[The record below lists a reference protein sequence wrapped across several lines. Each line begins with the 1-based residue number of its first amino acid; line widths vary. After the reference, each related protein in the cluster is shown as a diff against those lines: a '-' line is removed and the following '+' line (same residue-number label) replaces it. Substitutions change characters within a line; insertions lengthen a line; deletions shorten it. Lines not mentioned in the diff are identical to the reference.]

1 MNKNKK
7 IIIAILSI
15 LVLILGVIV
24 VFLLIPKDKSKND
37 KKTNE
42 KVIKIEKLENVND
55 ILDEKNLYDDIF
67 YISYS
72 TEGYTES
79 SYKYYKVNAKYPN
92 VLYKNYSLSKFGAY
106 YSYKDSINS
115 LSLTYK
121 TYDDEEKLKKDFFY
135 NDDFNEESNYYISIK
150 DVETK
155 VYLKTEYGFYIAIT
169 IYTGKDFKKINY
181 DNVKN
186 LVDNISIKEIDQNK
200 LSINMKD
207 GYYVGKLEYSDL
219 RSPDYKYTYISA
231 NYKVDSKKFNTHAS
245 KVDDSFKPER
255 NYEHLSFTQGRVT
268 PDYRSLY
275 ELSTISISIGLNK
288 NMNEESLDKEIN
300 SCKKSKLNCQ
310 NIMADAWLNA
320 KEDDIGLEKG
330 TFKHLGYDVYYFT
343 ATYNDKEKDVKATT
357 LFAYIKINDY
367 YTYKISYYGGDYKE
381 INVDSIKPF
390 LPTKIE
396 LIEK

>member
-7 IIIAILSI
+7 IIIVILSI
-15 LVLILGVIV
+15 LVLILGAIAI
-24 VFLLIPKDKSKND
+24 FLLIPKDKTKDN

-42 KVIKIEKLENVND
+42 KVIKVEKLENVND

-135 NDDFNEESNYYISIK
+135 NDDFKEENNYYISIK

-155 VYLKTEYGFYIAIT
+155 AYFKTEYGYYIAIT

-186 LVDNISIKEIDQNK
+186 LVDNISIKEIDQNE
-200 LSINMKD
+200 LSIDMKD
-207 GYYVGKLEYSDL
+207 GYYTGKLEYSDL
-219 RSPDYKYTYISA
+219 RTQDYKYTYISA
-231 NYKVDSKKFNTHAS
+231 NYKIDSKKFNTHAS
-245 KVDDSFKPER
+245 KVDESYKPER
-255 NYEHLSFTQGRVT
+255 NYEHL
-268 PDYRSLY
+268 
-275 ELSTISISIGLNK
+275 
-288 NMNEESLDKEIN
+288 
-300 SCKKSKLNCQ
+300 
-310 NIMADAWLNA
+310 
-320 KEDDIGLEKG
+320 
-330 TFKHLGYDVYYFT
+330 
-343 ATYNDKEKDVKATT
+343 
-357 LFAYIKINDY
+357 
-367 YTYKISYYGGDYKE
+367 
-381 INVDSIKPF
+381 
-390 LPTKIE
+390 
-396 LIEK
+396 